1 MKAIYLTIG
10 VVFIGLLASNTYSQK
25 LETTVKTE
33 LPCYNTTELFKS
45 LRENYKELPL
55 ITGQTDDEAKS
66 TMSVWLNPIDNEW
79 TIVATKK
86 DLSCVIGTG
95 TDMKVVP
102 SRKGTAV

>member
-10 VVFIGLLASNTYSQK
+10 AVFIGLLASNSYSQEIK
-25 LETTVKTE
+25 DTVKTE
-33 LPCYNTTELFKS
+33 LPCYNTQELFKS
-45 LRENYKELPL
+45 LREKFKELPL
-55 ITGQTDDEAKS
+55 LTGKTDDEANS
-66 TMSVWLNPIDNEW
+66 TMSVWLNPIENDW

-102 SRKGTAV
+102 SRKGTAI

>member
-1 MKAIYLTIG
+1 M
-10 VVFIGLLASNTYSQK
+10 
-25 LETTVKTE
+25 KTE
-33 LPCYNTTELFKS
+33 LPCYNTKELFKS
-45 LRENYKELPL
+45 LRENYNELPL
-55 ITGQTDDEAKS
+55 ITGKTDDEAKS

>member
-1 MKAIYLTIG
+1 VKAIYLTIG
-10 VVFIGLLASNTYSQK
+10 AVFIGLLASNSYSQEIK
-25 LETTVKTE
+25 DTVKTE
-33 LPCYNTTELFKS
+33 LPCYNTKELFKS
-45 LRENYKELPL
+45 LRENYNELPL
-55 ITGQTDDEAKS
+55 ITGKTDDEAKS